1 MVCDGQG
8 RSGSGRK
15 SLEPPVRSRNC
26 AIRILDRQSNMNP
39 ILELL
44 PEWAWVVISIA
55 LLFALFML
63 SLRFVIETAIEKAL
77 GAKLKQINDSVN
89 ELQHIRDDLKMLRK
103 LNKLDE
109 LDTLKQLE
117 KLDALDVLRQLEWW
131 KSGKDPTLASRLLDE
146 LKLSSKITGSFANE
160 LFNRIKVLIT

>member
-1 MVCDGQG
+1 MCDGQG

>member
-1 MVCDGQG
+1 MCDGQG

-39 ILELL
+39 IFELL
-44 PEWAWVVISIA
+44 PEWAWVAISIA
-55 LLFALFML
+55 LLFACFML

-77 GAKLKQINDSVN
+77 GAKLKQINDSVDA
-89 ELQHIRDDLKMLRK
+89 LQHIRDDLKMLRK

-109 LDTLKQLE
+109 LDTLTQLE
-117 KLDALDVLRQLEWW
+117 KLDALDVLKQFDWL
-131 KSGKDPTLASRLLDE
+131 KGGKDATFASRLLDE
-146 LKLSSKITGSFANE
+146 LELSSKVTGSFANE
-160 LFNRIKVLIT
+160 LFSRIKALIK

>member
-1 MVCDGQG
+1 
-8 RSGSGRK
+8 
-15 SLEPPVRSRNC
+15 
-26 AIRILDRQSNMNP
+26 MNP